1 MVICYNVCKDVYSG
15 VMTVKIS
22 TKGRYGLRVML
33 DLATYSV
40 DKHIPLREISQRQN
54 ITIKYLEQIMTPLLK
69 AGYVTSFR
77 GNNGGY
83 QLACAPQDVSVGE
96 IIRTMEGSLAPVAC
110 LEGEEN
116 TCPNRDVCQ
125 TLPVW
130 ERLDELIGDYL
141 NNISLQDLLS
151 DDHRS
156 HETCPLTQ
164 GRRG

>member
-1 MVICYNVCKDVYSG
+1 MWYNMTKDVYSE
-15 VMTVKIS
+15 VMTMKIS
-22 TKGRYGLRVML
+22 TKGRYGLRVMI

-83 QLACAPQDVSVGE
+83 QLNCSPSDVSVGE

-110 LEGEEN
+110 LETEEN
-116 TCPNRDVCQ
+116 PCRHKDVCQ

-130 ERLDELIGDYL
+130 KGLDELISNYL
-141 NNISLQDLLS
+141 NSITLDELLT
-151 DDHRS
+151 DNRQS

-164 GRRG
+164 GRRN

>member
-1 MVICYNVCKDVYSG
+1 
-15 VMTVKIS
+15 
-22 TKGRYGLRVML
+22 
-33 DLATYSV
+33 
-40 DKHIPLREISQRQN
+40 
-54 ITIKYLEQIMTPLLK
+54 MTPLLK

-83 QLACAPQDVSVGE
+83 QLACAPEDVSVGE

-116 TCPNRDVCQ
+116 TCPNRDACQ

-130 ERLDELIGDYL
+130 ERLDELIGNYL
-141 NNISLQDLLS
+141 NSISLQDLLN
-151 DDHRS
+151 DDHQA

-164 GRRG
+164 GRRS

>member
-1 MVICYNVCKDVYSG
+1 M
-15 VMTVKIS
+15 KIS

-40 DKHIPLREISQRQN
+40 DKHIPLREISGRQN
-54 ITIKYLEQIMTPLLK
+54 ITIKYLEQIMTPLLR

-83 QLACAPQDVSVGE
+83 QLACAPEEVSVGE
-96 IIRTMEGSLAPVAC
+96 ILRTMEGSLAPVAC

-116 TCPNRDVCQ
+116 KCPHKDSCQ

-130 ERLDELIGDYL
+130 EKLDELIAGYL
-141 NNISLQDLLS
+141 NSITLAELLTPE
-151 DDHRS
+151 HHS
-156 HETCPLTQ
+156 HETCSLTQ
-164 GRRG
+164 GRRCNK

>member
-1 MVICYNVCKDVYSG
+1 
-15 VMTVKIS
+15 MTMKIS
-22 TKGRYGLRVML
+22 TKGRYGLRVMI

-40 DKHIPLREISQRQN
+40 NKHIPLREISKRQN
-54 ITIKYLEQIMTPLLK
+54 ITIKYLEQIMTPLLR

-83 QLACAPQDVSVGE
+83 QLACAPADVSVGE

-130 ERLDELIGDYL
+130 ERLDALIGDYL
-141 NNISLQDLLS
+141 NSISLQDLLN
-151 DDHRS
+151 DDHQA

-164 GRRG
+164 GRRS